1 MPLHKGGG
9 SASGQ
14 SSGNPNPKE
23 NNGIIDN
30 PFDNLPKH
38 VRYSYK
44 KYEESGWKGAR
55 KDQNPKTKGGK
66 QYRNKDSRLPKK
78 DSNGKNIEYREF
90 DVNEKLPNQPR
101 DNERFVRGSDGSTYY
116 TNNHYRTFSRIR

>member
-78 DSNGKNIEYREF
+78 DSNGKNIE
-90 DVNEKLPNQPR
+90 LPNQPR